1 MKRSPLR
8 RTGGL
13 KRGGSLKRTRM
24 PRQNKERAAEL
35 RAVQFGRQADWCR
48 TAECCVPVC
57 RVQGCDPHHEPT
69 RARGGIDKDTVP
81 LCRVHH
87 DERHAGIKTFETR
100 YGIDLEEIARG
111 LSLRLGYT

>member
-1 MKRSPLR
+1 
-8 RTGGL
+8 
-13 KRGGSLKRTRM
+13 
-24 PRQNKERAAEL
+24 
-35 RAVQFGRQADWCR
+35 
-48 TAECCVPVC
+48 
-57 RVQGCDPHHEPT
+57 
-69 RARGGIDKDTVP
+69 VP